1 MRSDCNVLEHGE
13 CWHVLMVLLV
23 TMVVMRGP
31 GVTQL
36 QLGNETIAAQ

>member
-1 MRSDCNVLEHGE
+1 MLWSRGE

-23 TMVVMRGP
+23 TMVLVMR
-31 GVTQL
+31 VTQL